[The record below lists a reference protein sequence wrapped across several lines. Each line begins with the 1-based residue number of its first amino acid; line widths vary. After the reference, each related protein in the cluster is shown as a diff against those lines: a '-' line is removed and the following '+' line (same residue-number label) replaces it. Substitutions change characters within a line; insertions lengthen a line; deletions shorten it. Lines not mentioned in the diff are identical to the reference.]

1 MSERNRQGTEP
12 TQDTAQSAAPNGVQ
26 PRTVAGTVVS
36 DHPARAGDEMARHVT
51 EKRGPALVSTGRVGE
66 HRSGFQR
73 TASAVRTMVPL
84 LQKMLPL
91 LEGNVISAAANLL
104 APGLMAPTIDLAP
117 LDASLA
123 KLRGELAAME
133 VRDAEHERAFKRMDE
148 QLETM
153 KDAIERNAH
162 EQKQA
167 GEELSRIR
175 GRLAAVSAIGLVL
188 LLVSIGVN
196 TALFLYVKGLVH

>member
-1 MSERNRQGTEP
+1 MSESGHHGTEP
-12 TQDTAQSAAPNGVQ
+12 GAAQSGSQGTAQP
-26 PRTVAGTVVS
+26 GTAVS
-36 DHPARAGDEMARHVT
+36 DVPERAAGEKALLAA
-51 EKRGPALVSTGRVGE
+51 EKRGPALVKNGPENGHAGQ
-66 HRSGFQR
+66 HRSGLQR
-73 TASAVRTMVPL
+73 TASAVRTVVPL

-104 APGLMAPTIDLAP
+104 APRLMAPTIDLAP

-133 VRDAEHERAFKRMDE
+133 VRDAEHDRAFKRMDE

-175 GRLAAVSAIGLVL
+175 GRLAVVSAIGLGL